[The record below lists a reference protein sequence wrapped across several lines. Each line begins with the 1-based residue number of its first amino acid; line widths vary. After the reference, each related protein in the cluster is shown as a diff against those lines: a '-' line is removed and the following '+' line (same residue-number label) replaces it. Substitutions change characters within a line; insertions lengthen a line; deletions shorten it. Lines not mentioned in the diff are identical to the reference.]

1 MNRLI
6 INLGNTH
13 IRFGVFPY
21 PSPSSP
27 ILTPPIIDLNIP
39 NRTPEGTPLS
49 LTKILD
55 NYRKKILP
63 KIKSL
68 FNNKNE
74 RYSSNLPIIMVSVT
88 PSRNKPLIKEIE
100 TSLDSQVVL
109 LTHDLLPSIPYS
121 PAQGMGLDR
130 LIKILAA
137 GRLYPHEKILILD
150 FGTALTI
157 DAVVPKALY
166 IDRSNI
172 QYLGG
177 MIMPGFTLSLKTL
190 HHYTEKLP
198 YLVPSP
204 SPEFLAHSTTACMTG
219 GTFHFYIQALMGI
232 IEKIKTDSFKGKEF
246 FLLLTGGDAGYF
258 KSYLASSLTNQKI
271 TLIDNFNLIAANLL
285 TDQLNQKEAK
295 HV

>member
-1 MNRLI
+1 MNRLV
-6 INLGNTH
+6 INLGNTY

-21 PSPSSP
+21 PSPSSQ
-27 ILTPPIIDLNIP
+27 ILIPPIIDLNIP
-39 NRTPEGTPLS
+39 NRTPEGKPLS
-49 LTKILD
+49 LAKILN
-55 NYRKKILP
+55 NYRKKIFP
-63 KIKSL
+63 KIKDL
-68 FNNKNE
+68 FNDKSKND
-74 RYSSNLPIIMVSVT
+74 SFNPPVIMVSVT

-109 LTHDLLPSIPYS
+109 LNHDLLPSIPYS

-137 GRLYPHEKILILD
+137 GRLYSHKKILILD

-157 DAVVPKALY
+157 DAVVSKASHT
-166 IDRSNI
+166 DKPNI

-198 YLVPSP
+198 YLTPSP
-204 SPEFLAHSTTACMTG
+204 SPEFLAHSTTACITG
-219 GTFHFYIQALMGI
+219 GTFYFYIQALMGI
-232 IEKIKTDSFKGKEF
+232 IEKIRIDSFKGKEF
-246 FLLLTGGDAGYF
+246 FLLLTGGDTGYF
-258 KSYLASSLTNQKI
+258 KNHLASSLINQKMI
-271 TLIDNFNLIAANLL
+271 PIDNFNLIAANLL
-285 TDQLNQKEAK
+285 ADQLNQRKPK